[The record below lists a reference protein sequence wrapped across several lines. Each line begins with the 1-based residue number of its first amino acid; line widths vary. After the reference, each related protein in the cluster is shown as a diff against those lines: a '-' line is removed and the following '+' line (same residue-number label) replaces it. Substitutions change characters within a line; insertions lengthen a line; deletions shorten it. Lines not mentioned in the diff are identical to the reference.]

1 MRSGYERI
9 DQMKK
14 TVVEC
19 DLCDRSQE
27 IEMTEEPGFFICKEC
42 WEDLKLSIQKPI
54 LSNRTR
60 ANR

>member
-1 MRSGYERI
+1 
-9 DQMKK
+9 MKK